1 MNRLTDAQKA
11 EIQTLRAEG
20 LGYKTIARKMT
31 LPRDTVRSFCVR
43 KLVPSMRST
52 EDAQKDSSVE
62 KPEIRIGNTVFVI
75 TTEHSKSASETL
87 EKKLERL
94 ILSDAAKQ
102 FDNLQNSA

>member
-20 LGYKTIARKMT
+20 LGYKTIARKMS
-31 LPRDTVRSFCVR
+31 LSRDTVRSFCVR
-43 KLVPSMRST
+43 KKVTPAHPAENALCI
-52 EDAQKDSSVE
+52 E
-62 KPEIRIGNTVFVI
+62 KSEIRIGNTVFVI
-75 TTEHSKSASETL
+75 TTDYSKSASETL